1 MWTNIPKYDDG
12 NNVINYSVK
21 MMYSDS
27 EDDEYTPAGYIRTVS
42 PLTEGYIFNLMSQHT
57 PERIN
62 VTVNKLWRDNLKSYE
77 TREQTPEDIGIT
89 LKADGVEIE
98 PESIDTA
105 SNARRWVYV
114 WKDLPVYKDG
124 VEINYTVDEA
134 TVPTGYSKSISYE
147 ADSEGDVEYT
157 ITNTL
162 DGWEKTIIDAVEVNL
177 PYPTSGQTLSQVA
190 PTIIGSNYKIKS
202 YKWLRRGSAVA
213 DDTVFEDGTFRPD
226 IAVTRAEFAVIAS
239 KFDRLTDSDENVFT
253 DIEDN
258 FWAKPYILLAY
269 KRGWVDGY
277 EDGTFRP
284 YNAITRA
291 EVVSITN
298 RMLERNCDKEYLENN
313 PDEIK
318 TYKDVTDEHWAY
330 YDIEE
335 ASNAHL
341 YVKNPDEVWTEIV
354 KN

>member
-1 MWTNIPKYDDG
+1 MWTDIPKYDDG

-27 EDDEYTPAGYIRTVS
+27 EDDEYTPVGYIRTVS

-57 PERIN
+57 PEKIN

-77 TREQTPEDIGIT
+77 TRAQTSEEIRIT
-89 LKADGVEIE
+89 LKADGVAIE

-213 DDTVFEDGTFRPD
+213 DDTVFEDGTEYGLQLEIVPTDTDRM
-226 IAVTRAEFAVIAS
+226 EF
-239 KFDRLTDSDENVFT
+239 SDKVKTTVNV
-253 DIEDN
+253 
-258 FWAKPYILLAY
+258 A
-269 KRGWVDGY
+269 
-277 EDGTFRP
+277 DGTPVTKSAQVATDFDSINLEWTFRSP
-284 YNAITRA
+284 
-291 EVVSITN
+291 
-298 RMLERNCDKEYLENN
+298 
-313 PDEIK
+313 
-318 TYKDVTDEHWAY
+318 VT
-330 YDIEE
+330 
-335 ASNAHL
+335 ASMTSVNL
-341 YVKNPDEVWTEIV
+341 
-354 KN
+354 